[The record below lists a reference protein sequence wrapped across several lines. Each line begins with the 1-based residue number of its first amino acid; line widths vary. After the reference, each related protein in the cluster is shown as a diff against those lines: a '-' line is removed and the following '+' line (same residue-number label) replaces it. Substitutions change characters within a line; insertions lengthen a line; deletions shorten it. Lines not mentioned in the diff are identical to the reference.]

1 MATLAVQAVL
11 QSGIVPTFTAASAGG
26 DLFPNDGRTYL
37 HIKNGGAGAVTVTVD
52 SFTPCSYGFDHD
64 IVISIPAG
72 AERIIGTF
80 PPNRFNND
88 SSMVSVSYS
97 GVTSVTVAAF
107 RV

>member
-11 QSGIVPTFTAASAGG
+11 QSGIVPTFTAASSGG
-26 DLFPNDGRTYL
+26 DVFPNDGRTYL
-37 HIKNGGAGAVTVTVD
+37 HIKNGGTGAVTVTVD

-64 IVISIPAG
+64 ILISIPAG
-72 AERIIGTF
+72 SERIIGTF
-80 PPNRFNND
+80 PPSRFNND

-107 RV
+107 RI

>member
-1 MATLAVQAVL
+1 MAVLDVQAVL
-11 QSGIVPTFTAASAGG
+11 QSGIVPTFKAATSGG
-26 DLFPNDGRTYL
+26 DTFANDGKTYL
-37 HIKNGGAGAVTVTVD
+37 HVKNSGTGAVTVTVD

-72 AERIIGTF
+72 SERIIGTF
-80 PPNRFNND
+80 PQNRFNND

-97 GVTSVTVAAF
+97 TVASVTVAAF